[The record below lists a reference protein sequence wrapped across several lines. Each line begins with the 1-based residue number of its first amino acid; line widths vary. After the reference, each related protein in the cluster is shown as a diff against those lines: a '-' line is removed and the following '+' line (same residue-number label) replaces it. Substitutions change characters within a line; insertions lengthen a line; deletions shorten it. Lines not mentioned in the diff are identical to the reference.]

1 MYVSSKSAFTGIVI
15 YSQSICDAIIRAQ
28 DVMHSGPKLVVR
40 VNKRKEFEYG
50 GERLHGKKSSKRGA
64 IRVAQSPRLIK
75 SVNKFCVGHI
85 YPWLRRPLSIA
96 ALIEAFRDA
105 RFTPKC
111 SSSLRRI
118 SRFVIELRSA
128 ARKIV
133 CTARS
138 ISASDGPGE
147 LNSPAASDR
156 VAGIATSR

>member
-1 MYVSSKSAFTGIVI
+1 MTSVYVTGIVI
-15 YSQSICDAIIRAQ
+15 LIMQSICDAIIRAQ
-28 DVMHSGPKLVVR
+28 DVMHSSPKLVVR
-40 VNKRKEFEYG
+40 VNKRKE
-50 GERLHGKKSSKRGA
+50 RVRVWWRTPTWGKKFETRGNKGRSKSGA
-64 IRVAQSPRLIK
+64 YKVRKQV
-75 SVNKFCVGHI
+75 CVGHI
-85 YPWLRRPLSIA
+85 YAWLRRPLSIA

-133 CTARS
+133 CTAWS
-138 ISASDGPGE
+138 ISASDGQGAPK
-147 LNSPAASDR
+147 SPAASDR